1 MKLLFIVNPISGGVD
16 KAPFLK
22 EASKLCEKYGII
34 FSVFKTT
41 GQHDEEM
48 AKQAIDSFKPDKI
61 ASVGGDGT
69 TLFVAVL
76 LLNSDY
82 PMGIIPLGSANG
94 MATELFVNS
103 NPIEALKDL
112 ILSEIVGGLDMVLI
126 NNEHYTLHIGD
137 VGINASIV
145 DSYEK
150 DKNRGMATYA
160 KYFIEE
166 MTRLK
171 PFKVTVIANGKKVET
186 KVLMTAICNARK
198 YGTGIPLNIIGSPM
212 DGQFEIVLFQKI
224 DTVSLIA
231 AGLSA
236 LDEKFHH
243 AQTSTVIQ
251 TDKAEIIF
259 DKPRLLQLDGEVIQK
274 YEKLQVALLKSA
286 VKFITTKENTYYKN

>member
-1 MKLLFIVNPISGGVD
+1 M
-16 KAPFLK
+16 
-22 EASKLCEKYGII
+22 
-34 FSVFKTT
+34 
-41 GQHDEEM
+41 
-48 AKQAIDSFKPDKI
+48 
-61 ASVGGDGT
+61 
-69 TLFVAVL
+69 
-76 LLNSDY
+76 
-82 PMGIIPLGSANG
+82 
-94 MATELFVNS
+94 
-103 NPIEALKDL
+103 
-112 ILSEIVGGLDMVLI
+112 
-126 NNEHYTLHIGD
+126 
-137 VGINASIV
+137 
-145 DSYEK
+145 
-150 DKNRGMATYA
+150 
-160 KYFIEE
+160 
-166 MTRLK
+166 
-171 PFKVTVIANGKKVET
+171 TVIANGKKVET

-212 DGQFEIVLFQKI
+212 DGQFEIVLFEKI